1 MEPYSRKTGNVGSTG
16 LHSFVSPMLI
26 PVVRVSVG
34 ERVEIMMILK
44 NLVDCDS
51 IDDYPE
57 STLGREG

>member
-1 MEPYSRKTGNVGSTG
+1 
-16 LHSFVSPMLI
+16 MLT
-26 PVVRVSVG
+26 PVVRASVG

-57 STLGREG
+57 ATLGREG